1 MWETWDCFNESN
13 NDEIDYKQVEL
24 ERNKYY
30 EDRKEKFDQLFTV
43 HLSVTFDKTKID
55 DYYLITY
62 HVNLSESLFGF
73 VSIPDLPL
81 TKVDEFP
88 FTIEK
93 KVKELT
99 KEKIFFIISNSSV
112 ILFEEVDLNDN
123 KNLQ

>member
-1 MWETWDCFNESN
+1 MWETWDCFNE

-43 HLSVTFDKTKID
+43 HLSVTFDKIKID

-62 HVNLSESLFGF
+62 HVNLSEPLFGF

-81 TKVDEFP
+81 TKVDSFP

-112 ILFEEVDLNDN
+112 ILFEEVDLNN
-123 KNLQ
+123 NLQ